1 MKLSDL
7 LDESVI
13 TTELESE
20 DKEEAFAE
28 LTELLVRA
36 GRLRDRDGALDA
48 ILTREAM
55 ATTGIGNGIA
65 VPHGKHPSV
74 TTLTAALG
82 ISEAGIDYDATDG
95 NPVHVVFLVLAQV
108 NNPGPHVQCLGE
120 IARLLMVPGF
130 TDRIRRAE
138 TPEQVLECIRAEE

>member
-1 MKLSDL
+1 MKLSEL

-13 TTELESE
+13 TAELEGE
-20 DKEEAFAE
+20 DKEEVFAE
-28 LTELLVRA
+28 LVELLVRA
-36 GRLRDRDGALDA
+36 GRLRDRDGALEA
-48 ILTREAM
+48 ILAREDM

-74 TTLTAALG
+74 TALTGALG
-82 ISEAGIDYDATDG
+82 ISTAGIDYDAADG

-130 TDRIRRAE
+130 PDRIRRAE
-138 TPEQVLECIRAEE
+138 TPEQVLDFIRAEE